1 MCNIKERKNPTDFST
16 NLVLTSLVLLPNHK
30 CVQYC
35 FQATNDFSTVSKPP
49 MSLVLPLKP
58 PISSILPPNHRC
70 LQYSFKNT
78 YLFSIAFKPP
88 MSSVFPPGHNGFQNS
103 IEATDFLCMIAKQP
117 MSSLPHHRCLQ
128 HLNHLS
134 HQENKFCLWL

>member
-1 MCNIKERKNPTDFST
+1 M

-70 LQYSFKNT
+70 LQYSFKT
-78 YLFSIAFKPP
+78 LIYLVLPSNHRCPQYFLLATMVFRIA
-88 MSSVFPPGHNGFQNS
+88 SRLL
-103 IEATDFLCMIAKQP
+103 IFLYMIAKQP
-117 MSSLPHHRCLQ
+117 MSSLPYHRCLQ

-134 HQENKFCLWL
+134 HQENKFCL